1 MFPLPSNMF
10 CQQVLDCQ
18 IHEPLQ
24 LAQCPDEN
32 ILFGSSGFLRNCF
45 PDYTARMISMPWEL
59 WRKGGVKT
67 TPTACD
73 SITAVLYGILDIIV
87 LRAGLKKDKLGEA
100 D

>member
-1 MFPLPSNMF
+1 MFPLPSNVF

-32 ILFGSSGFLRNCF
+32 TLFGSSGFLMNWF
-45 PDYTARMISMPWEL
+45 PDYIARMISVPWEL
-59 WRKGGVKT
+59 WRKRGVKT
-67 TPTACD
+67 TPPACD